1 MSLSVGIPLSWQPET
16 YIYRG
21 AEPPIMEETEMSIAY
36 DQTLDVK
43 GAKCP
48 MPLVKSRK
56 AVNELPVGQV
66 LRVVATD
73 RGSVADFQGWVKTA
87 RNVEL
92 LAQETVNEGGQELFV
107 HYLKRTA

>member
-1 MSLSVGIPLSWQPET
+1 MTMQF
-16 YIYRG
+16 
-21 AEPPIMEETEMSIAY
+21 

-56 AVNELPVGQV
+56 TINALPVGSV
-66 LRVVATD
+66 LQVVATD
-73 RGSVADFQGWVKTA
+73 RGSVADFQGWTKTA
-87 RNVEL
+87 KNVEL
-92 LAQETVNEGGQELFV
+92 LEQETVEENSQSLYV

>member
-1 MSLSVGIPLSWQPET
+1 MSS
-16 YIYRG
+16 
-21 AEPPIMEETEMSIAY
+21 Y

-56 AVNELPVGQV
+56 AMTDLPVGQV
-66 LRVVATD
+66 LKVIATD
-73 RGSVADFQGWVKTA
+73 RGSVADFQGWARTA
-87 RNVEL
+87 KNVEL
-92 LAQETVNEGGQELFV
+92 VSQEAVNEGGQDLYV